1 MLLFLYL
8 TMMARMRILHL
19 ATRFVGGD
27 EFRRSLKLC

>member
-19 ATRFVGGD
+19 ATRFVGVVM
-27 EFRRSLKLC
+27 SSVAP